1 MLDFHLVEL
10 ELEHRTSIPKEQKTS
25 ITCLVDR
32 WFHNAFITTVD
43 AGQRARPSKIQ
54 TWQAIGIECNTFV
67 FGEDD
72 FDFHNDFHAGHNFD
86 FHNKTEP
93 WWKEAHKQLRF

>member
-32 WFHNAFITTVD
+32 CFHNAFITTVD
-43 AGQRARPSKIQ
+43 AGQRGSPFKDPNMTGDWMQ
-54 TWQAIGIECNTFV
+54 HFC

-72 FDFHNDFHAGHNFD
+72 FDFRGGYNFD